1 MTVFE
6 KAAEL
11 GAMIRDTEEKKR
23 LDKATA
29 AYEADEDLKAMI
41 EKYNEHRKKAQSD
54 LRENKITDVVYA
66 LCQQQL
72 SDMYA
77 IIMER
82 PSMAQ
87 YNAAKQDFDALMQ
100 RVYSEI
106 TYQITGSAPCT
117 HDCSNCPSNC
127 K

>member
-23 LDKATA
+23 LDEATA

-106 TYQITGSAPCT
+106 TYQITGSVPCT